1 MLVVVS
7 PAKKLN
13 MQSPSHQMSSRPIFS
28 QNAGELVSKMQA
40 LSVDELK
47 KTMGLSEKLAKLNFD
62 RFASF
67 GSQEKKSAVF
77 AFDGDT
83 YQGLDAGSLDET
95 DLEFAQDRLRIL
107 SGLYGLLRPLDA
119 IEPYRLEMGSKL
131 EIEEVPSLYKYWG
144 SALAKKLNEEAK
156 EIQCNTLVNCASQ
169 EYFNA
174 VDLKALELDV
184 VTPVFLERKDGKAKM
199 VSFFAKKARG
209 MLARFAIKNRVT
221 DPRQLL
227 DFDYGGYKFSSDDSD
242 HSKLVFTR
250 PYPSS
255 K

>member
-13 MQSPSHQMSSRPIFS
+13 MQSMPSVASSRPLFS
-28 QNAGELVSKMQA
+28 KNVDELVSNMQKF
-40 LSVDELK
+40 SVDELK
-47 KTMGLSEKLAKLNFD
+47 NTMGLSDKLAKLNFD
-62 RFASF
+62 RFAAF

-83 YQGLDAGSLDET
+83 YQGLDATSLDDS
-95 DLEFAQDRLRIL
+95 DLEFAQTRLRIL

-131 EIEEVPSLYKYWG
+131 EVGQASSLYKYWG
-144 SALAKKLNEEAK
+144 SSLAKKLNEQAK
-156 EIQCNTLVNCASQ
+156 ETKSSALINCASQ

-174 VDLKALELDV
+174 VDLNALELKV
-184 VTPVFLERKDGKAKM
+184 VTPMFLERKDGKVKM

-209 MLARFAIKNRVT
+209 MLARFAIKNRLT
-221 DPRQLL
+221 EPGQLT
-227 DFDYGGYKFSSDDSD
+227 DFDYGGYIFSSEDSD
-242 HSKLVFTR
+242 NSKLVFTR
-250 PYPSS
+250 PYPS
-255 K
+255 